1 VVNIITAT
9 KRDVNYQDTDIFF
22 AAALLSTTSIW
33 PKAMVAK
40 TVPAQ
45 VRKSFAVNG

>member
-1 VVNIITAT
+1 
-9 KRDVNYQDTDIFF
+9 VNYQDTDIFF